1 MLTKLLMLC
10 FMCRDLS
17 HATAEVWC
25 YFFSLLVVKKMQT
38 WKQFS
43 PPHANKM
50 EAIWFAL
57 AEGISTVTFL
67 KALYSIINE

>member
-1 MLTKLLMLC
+1 VL
-10 FMCRDLS
+10 
-17 HATAEVWC
+17 
-25 YFFSLLVVKKMQT
+25 FFFTIIGEKMQI